1 MNLKTWE
8 PLKNEL
14 KSIYNKRIMRKSVK
28 CEGIIKKIE
37 KKAKNIRK
45 LSGKSAVFFILNPIY
60 MCGKI

>member
-28 CEGIIKKIE
+28 YEGIIKKNE
-37 KKAKNIRK
+37 KKQKISENYQENPH
-45 LSGKSAVFFILNPIY
+45 FFLY
-60 MCGKI
+60 